1 MMCDLI
7 CELRDLWRLA
17 MRRLQMQD
25 RKMCHHMFHMQFQY
39 RGSIEYCDTLDG
51 IVIVARISGI
61 AQH

>member
-1 MMCDLI
+1 
-7 CELRDLWRLA
+7 
-17 MRRLQMQD
+17 MQD